1 MCIRDYLRGLDEGHR
16 NVCLVPASAHGTNPA
31 SAAMAG
37 MKVVVVKNTA
47 AGDVDLKDLRAK
59 VDKHALNLAALM
71 VRGWLRM
78 GGCCVHVCGVT
89 LLPVAAVLLRHRSPT
104 RLRTVC
110 SRSTSLRRSIW
121 CTRLVA
127 RSTWTEPT

>member
-78 GGCCVHVCGVT
+78 GGCCVHVCG
-89 LLPVAAVLLRHRSPT
+89 
-104 RLRTVC
+104 
-110 SRSTSLRRSIW
+110 
-121 CTRLVA
+121 
-127 RSTWTEPT
+127 